1 MNNMKNAVVDQI
13 ILWIILFIIFV
24 GFLFFVIDY
33 ANAVKVKDNTDA
45 IADYTARMVAL
56 NKDSSEIISG
66 ANTIK
71 DDYFTTI
78 SQSDLVC
85 IEDETLSN
93 HQVIINVYTTL
104 TNSFLPVGNSNVH
117 SKTVVFNESSETEIE
132 CTLTLSFN

>member
-13 ILWIILFIIFV
+13 ILWIMLFIIFV

-117 SKTVVFNESSETEIE
+117 SKTVVFNESSQTEIE

>member
-13 ILWIILFIIFV
+13 ILWIMLFVAFV

-45 IADYTARMVAL
+45 VADYVARMVAL
-56 NKDSSEIISG
+56 NKESSEIISG

-71 DDYFTTI
+71 DDYFASI

-85 IEDETLSN
+85 IEDESLSN
-93 HQVIINVYTTL
+93 HQVIMNVYTTL
-104 TNSFLPVGNSNVH
+104 TNSFLPISNSNVH
-117 SKTVVFNESSETEIE
+117 SKTVVFNESSQTEIE